1 MNKAEF
7 IEKLKKGLFGLP
19 EVDIERSVEFYS
31 EIIDD
36 KIEDGLSEEEAV
48 EQLGSVEAAVA
59 QIISETSLK
68 SIVKKKMERRRSLR
82 VWEIV
87 LLALG
92 SPIWLSLLI
101 AAAAVIFSTYVTLW
115 SAVIVIWAMLAVTVC
130 VSSSGIFGTIVF
142 IIEGNTLQGIALF
155 ALALICAG
163 LSIYMF
169 YGCKYITLSFIRLTK
184 KILFAVKT
192 AFVKK
197 EAEQ

>member
-1 MNKAEF
+1 MTKKEFLAKGRKA
-7 IEKLKKGLFGLP
+7 LSHLP
-19 EVDIERSVEFYS
+19 KEELEERLAFYS
-31 EIIDD
+31 EMIDD
-36 KIEDGLSEEEAV
+36 RMEEGLSEEEAV

-142 IIEGNTLQGIALF
+142 IIEGNTMQGIALF